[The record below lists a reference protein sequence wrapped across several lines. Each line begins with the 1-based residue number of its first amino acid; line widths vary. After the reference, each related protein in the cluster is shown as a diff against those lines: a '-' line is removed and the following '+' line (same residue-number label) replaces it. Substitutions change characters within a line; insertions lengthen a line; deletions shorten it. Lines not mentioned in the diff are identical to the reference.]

1 MFRPQHFI
9 VPSVSNAQEYAPP
22 RETLVAVVM
31 PSTST
36 GVALCVM
43 LVLPS
48 CPSLLLP
55 QHSTV
60 PPVRTA
66 HEWPQPALTWM
77 AVAMPST
84 STGVV
89 LSPPSATLV
98 FPSSPASL
106 LPQHAIVPSF
116 RRAHEWL

>member
-1 MFRPQHFI
+1 
-9 VPSVSNAQEYAPP
+9 
-22 RETLVAVVM
+22 
-31 PSTST
+31 
-36 GVALCVM
+36 M

-116 RRAHEWL
+116 RRAHEWVKPPSTLVASTPLKCEMTTSAIARSGR